1 MKLPRRKFLHLAAS
15 AVALPAAS
23 GPLRAQA
30 YPTRPITIVYPYAA
44 GGPGDVIARII
55 AEPMRAALGK
65 PIIIENIGGANGT
78 IGTGRVARAAPDGY
92 TLVLGVWSTHVV
104 NGAIYALS
112 YDVVND
118 FEPISLITEGP
129 QVIVAR
135 KSMPANDLKELIAWL
150 KANSAK
156 ATQGNAGVGSPGQI
170 ASVFLQKRIG
180 TRIHFV
186 PYRGAAAA
194 MQDLIAGQIDVMIA
208 SLIVTLQP
216 VRAGHIKAYAVTANK
231 RLTAAPEIP
240 TVDEVGLPGFYTSPW
255 SAIWAPRATPRD
267 VIDKLNAAVAQAL
280 ADPVVRTRLADAG
293 QEIFPSEQRT
303 PEALGAFQ
311 KTEIEKWWPIIKE
324 ASIKP
329 E

>member
-1 MKLPRRKFLHLAAS
+1 
-15 AVALPAAS
+15 
-23 GPLRAQA
+23 
-30 YPTRPITIVYPYAA
+30 
-44 GGPGDVIARII
+44 
-55 AEPMRAALGK
+55 
-65 PIIIENIGGANGT
+65 
-78 IGTGRVARAAPDGY
+78 
-92 TLVLGVWSTHVV
+92 
-104 NGAIYALS
+104 
-112 YDVVND
+112 VND
-118 FEPISLITEGP
+118 FEPVSLITEGP

-170 ASVFLQKRIG
+170 ASVFLQKRID

-216 VRAGHIKAYAVTANK
+216 VRAGHIKAYAVTAKN

-240 TVDEVGLPGFYTSPW
+240 TVDEAGLPGFHTSPW

-267 VIDKLNAAVAQAL
+267 AIDKLNAAVAQAL
-280 ADPVVRTRLADAG
+280 ADPVVQTRLADAG
-293 QEIFPSEQRT
+293 QEIFPSEQRG

-311 KTEIEKWWPIIKE
+311 KAEIEKWWPIIKE
-324 ASIKP
+324 AGIKP